1 MRCSIPGCAMPRD
14 PAARRRP
21 AGALRRLLADANA
34 ALGLALV
41 VLLILAALLAPA
53 LGPHDPTAISVAT
66 AYRGPSGDHWLG
78 TDEVGRDIL
87 SRVLYGTRLSLMTG
101 FAAVGVALALGL
113 PIGML
118 AGFGGR
124 AGDLLLMGM
133 MDVLLAFPTLLLAIL
148 IVTILGSGV
157 EGAMLAVGLSSV
169 PVFAR
174 LVR

>member
-21 AGALRRLLADANA
+21 AGALRRLLADPNA

-53 LGPHDPTAISVAT
+53 LAPHDPTAISLAA

-101 FAAVGVALALGL
+101 FAAVGFALALGL

-118 AGFGGR
+118 AGGPGGGPPADGDDGR
-124 AGDLLLMGM
+124 APRVPDPAPGDPHRDHPRLRR
-133 MDVLLAFPTLLLAIL
+133 
-148 IVTILGSGV
+148 
-157 EGAMLAVGLSSV
+157 GARCWPSD
-169 PVFAR
+169 
-174 LVR
+174 